1 MATSVAI
8 PKGTEAHLI
17 SGILLMNGY
26 IIRLLLLPIM
36 VAVPLIALCPFV
48 YGESPKS
55 SRPSD
60 VVAARSPRE
69 LIGIASKKTTT
80 AETNRDFGE
89 IIYYLDKAL
98 ASKAIV
104 PEHRQ
109 YARQLKGWTH
119 NRLGENFSQQGK
131 EAAALTQFELAV
143 DLNFKHWKALHNR
156 GVSYAMGERFDEAL
170 QDFASTIRIHPEY
183 ANAWFNRAEV
193 FMRLGKTAIAIENYT
208 QAIALNAD
216 DPGYYKS
223 RGKAYR
229 IVRKYPQA
237 HADLDQSL
245 ALDSQSATIYIERG
259 DLWLAEGNFE
269 KSAADYRSAVYTDK
283 QSAAAFQR
291 IAWMMATCPDIRYRD
306 AKRAILFSQRAIQ
319 LHGEKDFRY
328 LDTLAAA
335 HANADEF
342 DLAIEQQTVAL
353 KLAEGNATGRELKH
367 LKQRLEQYSRNIPH
381 REERIASR
389 LDQPKQVQ

>member
-1 MATSVAI
+1 
-8 PKGTEAHLI
+8 
-17 SGILLMNGY
+17 MNGC
-26 IIRLLLLPIM
+26 IIRLLLLLVMAI
-36 VAVPLIALCPFV
+36 VPPIALCPFG
-48 YGESPKS
+48 YGQNPKS
-55 SRPSD
+55 RPAD
-60 VVAARSPRE
+60 VVAARSPKE
-69 LIGIASKKTTT
+69 LIGIASEKTTS

-98 ASKAIV
+98 ASKTIV
-104 PEHRQ
+104 PEHRK
-109 YARQLKGWTH
+109 YARQLKGWAH

-131 EAAALTQFELAV
+131 DAAALTQFELAV
-143 DLNFKHWKALHNR
+143 DLNFKHSKALHNR
-156 GVSYAMGERFDEAL
+156 GVSYAMSERFDEAL
-170 QDFASTIRIHPEY
+170 QDFASTIRIHPQY

-193 FMRLGKTAIAIENYT
+193 FMRLGKTAVAIENYS

-216 DPGYYKS
+216 DAGYYKG

-237 HADLDQSL
+237 HADLDKAL
-245 ALDSQSATIYIERG
+245 ALDNQTAAIYIERG

-283 QSAAAFQR
+283 QSSAAFQR

-306 AKRAILFSQRAIQ
+306 AKRATVFAQRAIQ
-319 LHGEKDFRY
+319 LLGKEHFRY

-342 DLAIEQQTVAL
+342 DLAIKKQTIAL

-367 LKQRLEQYSRNIPH
+367 LKQRLKQYSRNIPH

-389 LDQPKQVQ
+389 SDQPKQVQ

>member
-1 MATSVAI
+1 
-8 PKGTEAHLI
+8 
-17 SGILLMNGY
+17 MNGC
-26 IIRLLLLPIM
+26 IIRFLLLLIL
-36 VAVPLIALCPFV
+36 AFVPLIALCPFV
-48 YGESPKS
+48 YGDRPKS
-55 SRPSD
+55 RPAD

-69 LIGIASKKTTT
+69 LIGIASEKTTT

-89 IIYYLDKAL
+89 IVYYLDKAL
-98 ASKAIV
+98 ASRAIV
-104 PEHRQ
+104 PEHRK
-109 YARQLKGWTH
+109 YARQLKGWAH

-156 GVSYAMGERFDEAL
+156 GVSYAMSERFDEAL
-170 QDFASTIRIHPEY
+170 QDFASTIRIHPQY

-193 FMRLGKTAIAIENYT
+193 FVRLGKTAVAIENYS
-208 QAIALNAD
+208 QAITLKAD
-216 DPGYYKS
+216 DAGYYKA

-237 HADLDQSL
+237 HVDLDKAL
-245 ALDSQSATIYIERG
+245 ALDSQSAAIYIERG
-259 DLWLAEGNFE
+259 DLWLIGGNFE
-269 KSAADYRSAVYTDK
+269 KSAADYRTAVYTDK
-283 QSAAAFQR
+283 QSSAAFQR

-306 AKRAILFSQRAIQ
+306 AKRAIAFAQQAIR
-319 LHGEKDFRY
+319 LHGNEHFRY

-342 DLAIEQQTVAL
+342 DLAIEKQTIAL

-367 LKQRLEQYSRNIPH
+367 LKQRLEQYSRKLPH

-389 LDQPKQVQ
+389 HDQPKQVQ